1 MIAMRQSGN
10 VFIPCVTP
18 PFSPTLTQRGVIG
31 NAVQTSKFDADFPK
45 RVSEAALAAGLP
57 SSSLAAFLPAVL
69 SKNVT
74 RIAAVPGSSV
84 ELADLGIAAMRRSYA
99 FSYHFTWACVAC
111 LSRGV
116 TDSRQA

>member
-10 VFIPCVTP
+10 VFIPSVVLP
-18 PFSPTLTQRGVIG
+18 LTQSLKHLSVIG

-57 SSSLAAFLPAVL
+57 SSSIAAFLPAVL

-74 RIAAVPGSSV
+74 RIAAVPGSSIDM
-84 ELADLGIAAMRRSYA
+84 ANLGIATMRRSYA
-99 FSYHFTWACVAC
+99 YSYHFTWACVA
-111 LSRGV
+111 LFSRHA
-116 TDSRQA
+116 TD